1 MMHPVATMPATLVN
15 PCDLVFAPRG
25 GVTLALPGTTPA
37 EHVVLAKGVRRTNDL
52 KWWLSTREAQAALS
66 SIASV
71 FYGGPAAAE
80 DLAALLRLFG
90 GALHPWCIPTP
101 PGEHV
106 ETWTSLG
113 ALGTP
118 PVEFEVEA
126 VNYGTGEGGPSL
138 ADLRG
143 LIGGDVTVT
152 TTAVTDSLLAYCDE
166 EADAEWRRG
175 PRDPVNRGLLT
186 ATGAILRGNVFVD
199 GVLPASGGGY
209 RARAS
214 ARIQPSPGAL
224 YPGRIARPAAPARDV
239 VVEWKR
245 TEDGPTRRAVCA
257 DVAAARELR
266 EALRDAGYPEAFVLM

>member
-1 MMHPVATMPATLVN
+1 MMHPVAAMPETLVN
-15 PCDLVFAPRG
+15 PCDLVFSPRA
-25 GVTLALPGTTPA
+25 GVTFCTPGTAPSN
-37 EHVVLAKGVRRTNDL
+37 HVVLAKGIRRTNDL

-66 SIASV
+66 SIASA

-113 ALGTP
+113 AFGTP
-118 PVEFEVEA
+118 PVEFEVES
-126 VNYGTGEGGPSL
+126 VNYATGSGGPSL
-138 ADLRG
+138 PDLRA

-152 TTAVTDSLLAYCDE
+152 TAAVTDSLLAYCDE
-166 EADAEWRRG
+166 EADAEWKRG

-186 ATGAILRGNVFVD
+186 TTGAILRGNVFVD
-199 GVLPASGGGY
+199 GVLPASVRGF
-209 RARAS
+209 RARAA
-214 ARIQPSPGAL
+214 ARISPTPGAL
-224 YPGRIARPAAPARDV
+224 YPGRSARTSAPAREV
-239 VVEWKR
+239 AVEWKR
-245 TEDGPTRRAVCA
+245 TEGGPTRRVVCA
-257 DVAAARELR
+257 DVDAARELR